1 MFRKWNRILAFLL
14 SLALVTTTFGSDLAT
29 ATAYAVEDGQELKE
43 RSGEEIFENANLDDL
58 LDDENGEDVQKT
70 SDDQK
75 GEGKPAEGQQNV
87 QNGDQPAESQ
97 QNDQQ
102 GDDEQLDE
110 TAQNPEELTSATD
123 DNEEDEDETK
133 EPEYEFEF
141 NQSQVVNG
149 IEVSLWAAKEVLP
162 DDAVLSV
169 EAVSEKEEAQI
180 KELIDDETGKDVT
193 VEKTISFDISI
204 NAPSME
210 TEENPSGKVQPK
222 EGTVAVTFSSVEDVS
237 EGNIDVY
244 HVADDGESAEKVDGV
259 DVDVEEE
266 TVSFDASHFSKY
278 TIVLKSGNT
287 NRVRFA
293 VEVVDDANNKI
304 GTDSEI
310 TRAFEPNTTYT
321 VDDIKSNVHGID
333 TNRYKYFETLVDT
346 GRNNSPRW
354 KKVDSF
360 YADTYTELFVFTH
373 YRLSAVV
380 GNVKYDVD
388 DHKIRFVYMD
398 KTATVPVAVYA
409 SDGTNSTRVNEGLKD
424 KLGLY
429 YVEAN
434 SPTGGGNGYYP
445 VGVVNLPRA
454 LVYEGIATT
463 GSDNKK
469 IFTNDNGDMQNLKEA
484 LLEATWSTDQ
494 LKRDDNKGNTV
505 LKPGNID
512 YIQFEASDA
521 GSDMANHRTTLMSWP
536 DWYNEEGLNGKYGY
550 HLDLRFATNIMTFK
564 GVYYEDGQQKGNIE
578 NIAKKGYLKDQTATI
593 SDATKTAQDCLPE
606 GYSVSGLYTNADCA
620 DVHKFVDTTLSQDT
634 TIYVK
639 YSKVNTYHIRYY
651 GGANG
656 VTGSVPEQTYTYGE
670 SPVTIQ
676 GNVGANGGTGFVYAN
691 HKFTGWNTKADGSGT
706 PYTPGVS
713 KYNTTSDLNLY
724 AQWKPY
730 TRITIAPKN
739 VSKTYNGQPLSADYD
754 VTGLDTAVYK
764 IQGSIG
770 YSVSSITDVNDSTTY
785 TITDT
790 SKVKI
795 VKKSGNKDVTDEFE
809 IVKSTGSANIT
820 VKPAEIYI
828 ETAGDEKEYDGVAL
842 TKNVAT
848 VKGLVNNESA
858 SIAAVGSQL
867 VVGESPNN
875 YEKNGEVAAIS
886 WGSVKASNYK
896 HNKQKDRIGTLTV
909 KQNTK
914 ANITISVPSFAKIYD
929 GESYSVTS
937 SDVSIKVTKK
947 DSEGKDVT
955 LDNFSLANVTL
966 QKVGSNDTASTSISV
981 QDAGAVTYQVA
992 SYKIVENS
1000 NPDVDVK
1007 EYFANKNIT
1016 NGTLTVYP
1024 KTVIFTSAGYGT
1036 PVTKTYDGSPLTSEV
1051 VTIEVPKTGAYDT
1064 NGNLIAGTNELATDN
1079 THPFTATATGKV
1091 TYPDDGDNNDG
1102 TVTNSIVVTQPD
1114 STNLNNYNIIKHEG
1128 TLKVTNV
1135 PDNEKATFILQVG
1148 HAEGTYTGQPL
1159 SVTGF
1164 IPTENS
1170 DSNDGTKFTWNGHV
1184 YKVDGLTVDASETD
1198 VKVMKTQDGKPIK
1211 TENGWDVDTYTVSA
1225 TGEAEIYAVEVVE
1238 GQETYRNVTS
1248 QFKTPEVLP
1257 GYIKI
1262 NPVPVTI
1269 SSSTW
1274 TQTYDGKA
1282 LNNATGLAKA
1292 KADDKIDENDNYGV
1306 TITGSFANGEEEN
1319 ISYEFD
1325 ASQTLPGSTKNT
1337 FSVVWGNV
1345 KETNY
1350 NVELVPGDLIVENRN
1365 AKFKIKVVAGSKDFN
1380 YDGQNHSVDN
1390 FDNKFGDLLL
1400 INEENGETT
1409 ESRLTY
1415 TENSDGSISFTL
1427 GDVNYV
1433 ITGLDISTP
1442 SKSYKHVFKN
1452 PDTKEVLPYTVSV
1465 DGTAVI
1471 KQEGFDTPVTDQFT
1485 VERGTGS
1492 LTIYPRYI
1500 TARSASY
1507 TKEYDGTPLNNQ
1519 WLIDNEKSFNKDNVI
1534 EIVSTKDI
1542 PEGRATG
1549 LVFGEGFVFYEVFGG
1564 QTNIGGEQHN
1574 NTFKIGVDID
1584 TTRQD
1589 DYEITPEYGTLT
1601 VTGREKNYVI
1611 NVKAASKLNE
1621 QYTGQPISVT
1631 DFDESDYR
1639 DVEVIKDENGSVTK
1653 LKYTAESGAVFYVT
1667 GLSVNT
1673 SEKDVK
1679 ASRKN
1684 WWGNWIVE
1692 SYSVPVNGLKDVVV
1706 TDESGNPVPSQSEI
1720 FTINSISGEL
1730 KINPLNVTLTSNTW
1744 DKEYDGEY
1752 LTNASAIAKEIAEN
1766 PERAEELNKTQ
1777 GVTAVGFV
1785 EGEGAT
1791 YKNFTGKSLL
1801 AGKSADNTFEYV
1813 LKDGTKATNYN
1824 IHKTYGKL
1832 TVKNRTDKYKI
1843 TVEANSGEVKYDG
1856 HSYYV
1861 SGFKTL
1867 NFTVDGHTYKVG
1879 HLSANSGIH
1888 SNVKRGA
1895 DGKTVE
1901 AYTSYIIGRERVY
1914 DQYNNDVTGQFEVTK
1929 VPGTL
1934 KIKPRQITLTSATD
1948 SKEYDGTALIN
1959 RNVTVSGDGFV
1970 WLQGLFIR
1978 VTGTQTLVAS
1988 SDNTFT
1994 YFPWL
1999 GTLLSN
2005 YDITKTYGTLT
2016 VTNRDAKYKLSVI
2029 ANSKEVVY
2037 DGTEQTVSGFEGV
2050 KINNGRVDRKYATAA
2065 DGTLYFML
2073 NGKKFTVSGY
2083 DMPQASA
2090 TDVVLKKTYEGDVL
2104 VSAEE
2109 IEAATAGVVGTPV
2122 VRDEKGHDVSAQF
2135 AVTPE
2140 AGKLIIKR
2148 RRVKIVAGSDEQEFN
2163 GNPLTCSDYEIVTG
2177 EGIEG
2182 FAVYTKN
2189 GATVNERDGVIIETS
2204 GSALRPEDSPATNHI
2219 SVVFDEKI
2227 AKADNYIVTTVDG
2240 ALTIN
2245 SPSSKIM
2252 LDITLKVDGGNQKE
2266 VTYNGKQQS
2275 MDVTIGITP
2284 KKVTE
2289 TEETQTTTEGGNTET
2304 PSPITQNSDD
2314 NDEGDASDLS
2324 AMIGKLMSLGT
2335 ITVYAAEGE
2344 DIFEDVEQLKYN
2356 STATFTYGNTTFVVS
2371 GITLEGGVGTD
2382 VGKYPVLINL
2392 DNLKV
2397 FVGKDVDGVVVAD
2410 EKAPVN
2416 EFEFNVVKPETP
2428 AEGNNVVGVLNIVEK
2443 EITVTTGSASKDY
2456 DGDPLTSDVASI
2468 DGIVNGE
2475 TYKITATG
2483 SRTDVGTSKN
2493 TYKIDWAGKG
2503 NDYTAKDTNYKV
2515 VKENLGDLRVDEVY
2529 SGGGGEDAPFFFTLA
2544 ATAPAGEVLG
2554 AQRAVGEAPAV
2565 LGARRSS
2572 TDDNTN
2578 SMARVFVMVAATA
2591 LVVTMIITGK
2601 KKDEEEE
2608 G

>member
-14 SLALVTTTFGSDLAT
+14 SLVLVTTTFGSDFAT

-123 DNEEDEDETK
+123 NNEEDEDETK

-149 IEVSLWAAKEVLP
+149 IEVSLFAAPEVLP
-162 DDAVLSV
+162 YGAVLSV
-169 EAVSEKEEAQI
+169 EPVSEDEEEQI

-193 VEKTISFDISI
+193 VEKTISFDINI
-204 NAPSME
+204 YLDDTLTE
-210 TEENPSGKVQPK
+210 TVQPK
-222 EGTVAVTFSSVEDVS
+222 KGTVAVTFSSVEEVS
-237 EGNIDVY
+237 EGDIDVY
-244 HVADDGESAEKVDGV
+244 HVADDGESAEKVENV
-259 DVDVEEE
+259 DVDVKEE
-266 TVSFDASHFSKY
+266 TVSFDASHFSTY
-278 TIVLKSGNT
+278 TIVLKNGKS
-287 NRVRFA
+287 NRVSFK
-293 VEVVDDANNKI
+293 VKVVDDANNEI
-304 GTDSEI
+304 GADNEI
-310 TRAFEPNTTYT
+310 SREFEAGKTYT
-321 VDDIKSNVHGID
+321 VDDIRSNVKGID
-333 TNRYKYFETLVDT
+333 TNRYEYFETLVDT

-360 YADTYTELFVFTH
+360 YADTYTEWFVFTG
-373 YRLSAVV
+373 YRLRAVV
-380 GNVKYDVD
+380 GNDKYNVN
-388 DHKIRFVYMD
+388 DHTIRFVYMD

-409 SDGTNSTRVNEGLKD
+409 SDGTNSTRLNEGLRD
-424 KLGLY
+424 KLNLY

-434 SPTGGGNGYYP
+434 SPSGGGNGYYP

-454 LVYEGIATT
+454 LVYEDIATT

-469 IFTNDNGDMQNLKEA
+469 IFTNDDGDMQNLRDA

-494 LKRDDNKGNTV
+494 LKRDDNKRNTV
-505 LKPGNID
+505 LSRDNID

-536 DWYNEEGLNGKYGY
+536 DWYNEEGLNGTYGY
-550 HLDLRFATNIMTFK
+550 HLDLRFATNIVTFK
-564 GVYYEDGQQKGNIE
+564 GVKYEDGQPSGNIE
-578 NIAKKGYLKDQTATI
+578 DIATKGYLKDQTATV
-593 SDATKTAQDCLPE
+593 SDATETAQFFLPE
-606 GYSVSGLYTNADCA
+606 GYSVSGLYTNSDCA
-620 DVHKFVDTTLSQDT
+620 DNHRFTDTVLTQNA

-639 YSKVNTYHIRYY
+639 YSKVNTYHIRYH

-656 VTGSVPEQTYTYGE
+656 VTGSVPEQTYTYGD
-670 SPVTIQ
+670 SAVTIQ
-676 GNVGANGGTGFVYAN
+676 GNVGANGGQGFVRTNYQ
-691 HKFTGWNTKADGSGT
+691 FTGWNTKADGTGT
-706 PYTPGVS
+706 SYTPGVS
-713 KYNTTSDLNLY
+713 RYNTAADLDLY

-730 TRITIAPKN
+730 TRINFSPKD
-739 VSKTYNGQPLSADYD
+739 VSKTYDGQSLAADYT
-754 VTGLDTAVYK
+754 VSGLDTTKYE
-764 IQGSIG
+764 IQGIG
-770 YSVSSITDVNDSTTY
+770 YSVSSITDVDDSTTY
-785 TITDT
+785 TITNT
-790 SKVKI
+790 SNVKI
-795 VKKSGNKDVTDEFE
+795 VRKSDKQDVTDEFD
-809 IVKSTGSANIT
+809 IVISSDSATMT
-820 VKPAEIYI
+820 VYPAEIYI

-842 TKNVAT
+842 TKNEAT
-848 VKGLVNNESA
+848 VIGLKNNESA
-858 SIAAVGSQL
+858 SIQAVGSQL
-867 VVGESPNN
+867 AVGYSSNDYAKNN
-875 YEKNGEVAAIS
+875 DGNASIS
-886 WGSVKASNYK
+886 WGSNVKASNYS
-896 HNKQKDRIGTLTV
+896 HNKQKDNLGTLKV
-909 KQNTK
+909 NKNTS
-914 ANITISVPSFAKIYD
+914 AQITISVPSYAKIYD
-929 GESYSVTS
+929 GEAYSVDS
-937 SDVSIKVTKK
+937 SKVSFAVTTK
-947 DSEGKDVT
+947 DAAGKDVT
-955 LDNFSLANVTL
+955 LNNFSLRNVTL
-966 QKVGSNDTASTSISV
+966 KEVGSNEAASTSISV
-981 QDAGAVTYQVA
+981 QNAGSVTYQVA
-992 SYKIVENS
+992 DYKIVTNS

-1007 EYFANKNIT
+1007 DNFQNISIT

-1036 PVTKTYDGSPLTSEV
+1036 PVTKTYDGSPLTSEE
-1051 VTIEVPKTGAYDT
+1051 VTIEVPSKGAYDE
-1064 NGNLIAGTNELATDN
+1064 NGNPIAGTDKLETNT
-1079 THPFTATATGKV
+1079 THPFTATATGTV
-1091 TYPDDGDNNDG
+1091 TYPDDGVNKDG
-1102 TVTNSIVVTQPD
+1102 KVTNTIAVTQPD
-1114 STNLNNYNIIKHEG
+1114 ATILGNYNIIKHEG
-1128 TLKVTNV
+1128 TLQITSV
-1135 PDNEKATFILQVG
+1135 PENEKETFTLKVG
-1148 HAEGTYTGQPL
+1148 HAEGSYTGQPYT
-1159 SVTGF
+1159 VTGF
-1164 IPTENS
+1164 IPTEDS
-1170 DSNDGTKFTWNGHV
+1170 DSEDGTRFTWNGHV
-1184 YKVDGLTVDASETD
+1184 YKVDGLTVNASETD
-1198 VKVMKTQDGKPIK
+1198 VKVKKAQDGKPIK
-1211 TENGWDVDTYTVSA
+1211 TENGWEVDKYTVSA
-1225 TGEAEIYAVEVVE
+1225 TGIENAKIYAVEVVD
-1238 GQETYRNVTS
+1238 GKETLRDVTS
-1248 QFKTPEVLP
+1248 QFNTPEVLD

-1262 NPVPVTI
+1262 DPVPVTI

-1292 KADDKIDENDNYGV
+1292 KADNEIDENNNYGV
-1306 TITGSFANGEEEN
+1306 TITGSFVNGEEN
-1319 ISYEFD
+1319 KISYVFD
-1325 ASQTLPGSTKNT
+1325 ASASQTIPGSTKNT
-1337 FSVVWGNV
+1337 FSVVWGDV

-1380 YDGQNHSVDN
+1380 YDGTDHSVGD
-1390 FDNKFGDLLL
+1390 FDKKFGNLLL

-1415 TENSDGSISFTL
+1415 TENKDGSISFTL
-1427 GDVNYV
+1427 GEVNYV
-1433 ITGLDISTP
+1433 ITELSIKTP
-1442 SKSYKHVFKN
+1442 SDSYKHVFKDPN
-1452 PDTKEVLPYTVSV
+1452 TKEILPYTVSV
-1465 DGTAVI
+1465 VGTAVI

-1485 VERGTGS
+1485 VERGTGN
-1492 LTIYPRYI
+1492 LTINPRYV
-1500 TARSASY
+1500 TVKSASY

-1519 WLIDNEKSFNKDNVI
+1519 WLINKVDRFNADNVI
-1534 EIVSTKDI
+1534 EIVPTENI

-1549 LVFGEGFVFYEVFGG
+1549 LVSGEEFVFYEVFGG
-1564 QTNIGGEQHN
+1564 QTNIGGEQNN
-1574 NTFKIGVDID
+1574 NTFKIGVNID

-1639 DVEVIKDENGSVTK
+1639 DVEVIKDENGNVTK

-1667 GLSVNT
+1667 GLFVNT
-1673 SEKDVK
+1673 SEKDVN

-1684 WWGNWIVE
+1684 RRGNWIVE
-1692 SYSVPVNGLKDVVV
+1692 PYSVPVNGLNNVVV
-1706 TDESGNPVPSQSEI
+1706 TDESGITVPSQSDI
-1720 FTINSISGEL
+1720 FTINPIAGEL
-1730 KINPLNVTLTSNTW
+1730 KINPLNVTLTSSTW
-1744 DKEYDGEY
+1744 EKEYDGEF
-1752 LTNASAIAKEIAEN
+1752 LTNESAIAKEIAEN

-1813 LKDGTKATNYN
+1813 LKDGTEATNYN

-1867 NFTVDGHTYKVG
+1867 NFTVDGHTYSVG

-1895 DGKTVE
+1895 DGEVE
-1901 AYTSYIIGRERVY
+1901 AYTSYITGRERVY

-1934 KIKPRQITLTSATD
+1934 TITPRQITLTSASD
-1948 SKEYDGTALIN
+1948 SREYNGIPLTKKI
-1959 RNVTVSGDGFV
+1959 VTVSGDGFV
-1970 WLQGLFIR
+1970 FLQGVFVN
-1978 VTGTQTLVAS
+1978 VTGSQTIAGTSENDFIYV
-1988 SDNTFT
+1988 
-1994 YFPWL
+1994 PWI

-2005 YDITKTYGTLT
+2005 YDITKVNGTLE
-2016 VTNRDAKYKLSVI
+2016 VTNRNAPYKLTVI
-2029 ANSKEVVY
+2029 GKSDTVLY
-2037 DGTEQTVSGFEGV
+2037 DGTEKTVSGFEAV
-2050 KINNGRVDRKYATAA
+2050 KVNNGRVDRKYFTAA

-2083 DMPQASA
+2083 DIPHASA
-2090 TDVVLKKTYEGDVL
+2090 TDVVLDKKYENDVL
-2104 VSAEE
+2104 VESSEK
-2109 IEAATAGVVGTPV
+2109 EAATASITGTPV
-2122 VRDEKGHDVSAQF
+2122 VKDEDGKDVSAQF
-2135 AVTPE
+2135 AVSTE

-2148 RRVKIVAGSDEQEFN
+2148 RRVTIVAKNAEQEFN
-2163 GNPLTCSDYEIVTG
+2163 GNPLTCPDYDIVTG
-2177 EGIEG
+2177 KDIDG

-2189 GATVNERDGVIIETS
+2189 GATVNERDGVIITTS
-2204 GSALRPEDSPATNHI
+2204 GSALRPKDSPATNHI
-2219 SVVFDEKI
+2219 SVVFDGKI

-2284 KKVTE
+2284 KNITE

-2356 STATFTYGNTTFVVS
+2356 STATFTYGDTTFVVS
-2371 GITLEGGVGTD
+2371 GITLEGGAGTD
-2382 VGKYPVLINL
+2382 VGKYPVSINL

-2397 FVGKDVDGVVVAD
+2397 FVGKVVDGVVVAD
-2410 EKAPVN
+2410 ESAQVN
-2416 EFEFNVVKPETP
+2416 EFGFNVVKPETS
-2428 AEGNNVVGVLNIVEK
+2428 AEGNDVVGVLKIVEK

-2483 SRTDVGTSKN
+2483 SRTEVGTSKN
-2493 TYKIDWAGKG
+2493 TYKIDWWAGEG
-2503 NDYTAKDTNYKV
+2503 SDYTAKETNYKIV
-2515 VKENLGDLRVDEVY
+2515 EENLGDLRVDEAY
-2529 SGGGGEDAPFFFTLA
+2529 SGGGGEDTPFFFTLA
-2544 ATAPAGEVLG
+2544 AAAPAGEVLG

-2601 KKDEEEE
+2601 KKKEEEE
-2608 G
+2608 